1 LEFGVGGLVDALS
14 SGITGANVRLGAAS
28 VDGPVVIPVV
38 PVFGLT
44 GGPIYSAIVTL
55 TPEQVSDLFGGLWYI
70 SVETA
75 DFPEG
80 EIRGQ
85 IQLVVSRIRR
95 LADRCVAGVCVATVE
110 RRP

>member
-1 LEFGVGGLVDALS
+1 MCGVSFQDFREFAETRPLH
-14 SGITGANVRLGAAS
+14 
-28 VDGPVVIPVV
+28 VVAKI
-38 PVFGLT
+38 
-44 GGPIYSAIVTL
+44 AIVTL

-70 SVETA
+70 SMETA

-85 IQLVVSRIRR
+85 IQLVVSRVRR
-95 LADRCVAGVCVATVE
+95 LADRSVAGVCVAMVE